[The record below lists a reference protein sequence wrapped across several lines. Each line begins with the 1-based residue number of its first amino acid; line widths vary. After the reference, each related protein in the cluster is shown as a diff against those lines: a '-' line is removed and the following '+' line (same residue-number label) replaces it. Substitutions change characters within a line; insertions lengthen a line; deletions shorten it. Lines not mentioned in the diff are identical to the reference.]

1 MLNYSHI
8 RPLVFK
14 LNPESAHNA
23 AILLLKNGLYPACNW
38 RRNYPNLEQVV
49 AGVKFENP
57 IGLAAGFDKNAEC
70 IPALW
75 KTGFGFVEV
84 GTVTPKAQTGNPKP
98 RMFRLE
104 ADQAIINRLGFN
116 NKGKEYFK
124 SNLKYL
130 QKVSENKQI
139 FGINIGKNK
148 TTEDNAADYLNLLH
162 ELYGLSA
169 YITINISSPN
179 TPNLRAIQASEV
191 LDNFLKQI
199 NALCKQL
206 EVQHQKNTPIFLKIA
221 PDISSQELSDVC
233 ALVLKYGVDGI
244 IISNTTI
251 GRPEYLQSSDK
262 SEIGG
267 LSGRPLFAISTEILR
282 QAYRLTE
289 GKIPLI
295 GVGGVS
301 GVDDVWE
308 KMCAGASLVQI
319 YSALI
324 YQGFGM
330 VSRIV
335 EELSKRVERGGYKN
349 ISQIIGSKA

>member
-8 RPLVFK
+8 RPLLFK
-14 LNPESAHNA
+14 LNPETAHNT
-23 AILLLKNGLYPACNW
+23 AILALKNGLYPVCNW
-38 RRNYPNLEQVV
+38 RRSYPNLEQSV
-49 AGVKFENP
+49 AGIRFENP
-57 IGLAAGFDKNAEC
+57 LGLAAGFDKNAEC

-75 KTGFGFVEV
+75 KIGFGFVEV
-84 GTVTPKAQTGNPKP
+84 GTVTPKPQLGNPKP

-104 ADQAIINRLGFN
+104 ADGAIINRLGFN
-116 NKGKEYFK
+116 NKGKDNFK
-124 SNLKYL
+124 CNLNKC
-130 QKVSENKQI
+130 QQAFENKHI

-148 TTEDNAADYLNLLH
+148 TTEDAAADYLHLLH

-179 TPNLRAIQASEV
+179 TPNLRDIQASSV
-191 LDNFLKQI
+191 LDDFLKQI
-199 NALCKQL
+199 SGLCKQL
-206 EVQHQKNTPIFLKIA
+206 EVQHQKKTPIFLKIA
-221 PDISSQELSDVC
+221 PDISFQELSDVC
-233 ALVLKYGVDGI
+233 ELVIKYSIDGM

-251 GRPEYLQSSDK
+251 GRPEHLQSSDK
-262 SEIGG
+262 SETGG
-267 LSGRPLFAISTEILR
+267 LSGRPLFTLSTEILR

-301 GVDDVWE
+301 SADDVWE

-324 YQGFGM
+324 YQGFEM
-330 VSRIV
+330 VPRIL
-335 EELSKRVERGGYKN
+335 EELSKRVQQGGYNN
-349 ISQIIGSKA
+349 ISEIIGSKA

>member
-8 RPLVFK
+8 RPLIFK
-14 LNPESAHNA
+14 LNPEAAHNA
-23 AILLLKNGLYPACNW
+23 AVFALKNRLYPATNW
-38 RRNYPNLEQVV
+38 RRIYPNLEQVV
-49 AGVKFENP
+49 AGIKFENP
-57 IGLAAGFDKNAEC
+57 LGLAAGFDKNAEC

-75 KTGFGFVEV
+75 KAGFGFVEV
-84 GTVTPKAQTGNPKP
+84 GTVTPKPQEGNPTP

-104 ADQAIINRLGFN
+104 GDKAIINRLGFN
-116 NKGKEYFK
+116 NKGKLYFK
-124 SNLKYL
+124 SNLNSL
-130 QKVSENKQI
+130 QQVSENKKI

-148 TTEDNAADYLNLLH
+148 TTEDAAADYLHLLH

-179 TPNLRAIQASEV
+179 TPNLRDIQASSV

-199 NALCKQL
+199 SVVCKQL
-206 EVQHQKNTPIFLKIA
+206 EVQHQKKIPIFLKIA
-221 PDISSQELSDVC
+221 PDISSHELSDVC
-233 ALVLKYGVDGI
+233 TLVLEHGVDGM

-251 GRPEYLQSSDK
+251 GRPESLQSSDR
-262 SEIGG
+262 SETGG
-267 LSGRPLFAISTEILR
+267 LSGRPLFALSTYILG

-301 GVDDVWE
+301 SADDVWQ
-308 KMCAGASLVQI
+308 KMCAGASLVQV

-324 YQGFGM
+324 YQGFEM
-330 VSRIV
+330 VPQIL
-335 EELSKRVERGGYKN
+335 EQLSQRVEQGGYHN